1 MSESLKFIV
10 APHIVEDLGLNLYTS
25 LPRVLVEY
33 VANAYDADSGFVKI
47 IMDKADIDSHREILV
62 KKWELEKAEASVSE
76 SEVASLEKRTLP
88 ESVNI
93 TIEDAGLGMSRTDLQ
108 EKFLVAGRRRRD
120 IDSTGSKTAGGRPL
134 MGRKGLGKLAG
145 FGVAQKITIITKAA
159 SDTHATKITLDYNEI
174 IKVKNTN
181 EIPIKE
187 ERLEDGGGFSG
198 SGSRVVLSSLLYE
211 PMKSRL
217 TTIMGHVSDHFYL
230 IKPKEFQI
238 KLNNDPIKPS
248 TRTFAYAW
256 PNPEKPVK
264 ELIDHSYT
272 VDDGRT
278 FTFSYRLRFT
288 GDGEALQAKER
299 GVRVYAHERLAA
311 APSLLDA
318 DTNMHGFRMTDYLDG
333 IVRADFIDDQPQDYI
348 ATNRQALRWESPML
362 QPMYDFLSAEIKTA
376 CKNRQKKRDDEKTE
390 EVKNDE
396 FTKKTIKEADLSKG
410 DAKIALKVASLLS
423 SSHKKGVEDEGYKN
437 QLSSVVKG
445 LGQGELLTTLSKLA
459 DESNPDFER
468 IVMEVT
474 RLTAAQLDGFFRF
487 AKGRLKG
494 IEALRKIVAGVD
506 FKKAKNEEQL
516 HELFKECPWLINPTF
531 FEFLTSNRSKN
542 TMCSQLEKELKI
554 GASVDTLYDKT
565 KPAEADPGG
574 ANERP
579 DLVFLLGNE
588 TLKRLVI
595 VELKAPNTPL
605 HGEHYRQLQ
614 GYVRDTKKWLEKRAD
629 LKNTSV
635 EGILIGSFAHIDSKA
650 KEVEWL
656 EAEIEK
662 TGNQGEFKVCGI
674 DEILRTSEL
683 IHRDVLKLQESN
695 EED

>member
-1 MSESLKFIV
+1 MSEPLKFIV

-33 VANAYDADSGFVKI
+33 VANAYDADSKFVNINLAKG
-47 IMDKADIDSHREILV
+47 DIDDHREALV
-62 KKWELEKAEASVSE
+62 NEWKIEKAKAAVSDV
-76 SEVASLEKRTLP
+76 EVISLEKRTLP
-88 ESVNI
+88 EHISI
-93 TIEDAGLGMSRTDLQ
+93 TIEDAGNGMSRDDLQ
-108 EKFLVAGRRRRD
+108 KRFLITGRRRRELD
-120 IDSTGSKTAGGRPL
+120 ATGNKSDGGRLL

-145 FGVAQKITIITKAA
+145 FGVAQRITIITKAA
-159 SDTHATKITLDYNEI
+159 SDRHATKIMLDYNDI
-174 IKVKNTN
+174 IKVDSTN
-181 EIPIKE
+181 EIPIVE
-187 ERLEDGGGFSG
+187 ERLKDGGGFSK
-198 SGSRVVLSSLLYE
+198 SGTKVVLSKLLYE

-217 TTIMGHVSDHFYL
+217 ATIMEHVSDHFYL
-230 IKPKEFQI
+230 IKSNEFEIQ
-238 KLNNDPIKPS
+238 LNKNPLNAAP
-248 TRTFAYAW
+248 REFAYAW
-256 PNPEKPVK
+256 PDPEVPKK
-264 ELIDHSYT
+264 ELIPRSYK
-272 VDDGRT
+272 VDERT

-288 GDGEALQAKER
+288 GDGKALSAKDR

-311 APSLLDA
+311 APSLLSA

-333 IVRADFIDDQPQDYI
+333 TVSADFIDDQPQDYI
-348 ATNRQALRWESPML
+348 ATDRQALRWESPLL
-362 QPMYDFLSAEIKTA
+362 QPMYDILSEEIKTA
-376 CKNRQKKRDDEKTE
+376 CKNYQKVRDEKKQE
-390 EVKNDE
+390 EVKNDA
-396 FTKKTIKEADLSKG
+396 FTTKTIKEADLSKG
-410 DAKIALKVASLLS
+410 DAKIALRVASLLS
-423 SSHKKGVEDEGYKN
+423 SAHKKGVEDEGYKN
-437 QLSSVVKG
+437 QFLLVAKG

-459 DESNPDFER
+459 DQSSPDFEK
-468 IVMEVT
+468 IVTEVT

-494 IEALRKIVAGVD
+494 IEALRKIVNGVD
-506 FKKAKNEEQL
+506 FKKVKNEEQL
-516 HELFKECPWLINPTF
+516 HELFKDCPWLINPTF
-531 FEFLTSNRSKN
+531 FEFLTSNRSKK
-542 TMCSQLEKELKI
+542 TMSGQLEKVLKI
-554 GASVDTLYDKT
+554 GASVDPKYDKA

-614 GYVRDTKKWLEKRAD
+614 GYVRDTKKWLEKRTD

-662 TGNQGEFKVCGI
+662 TGNQGEFKVYDI
-674 DEILRTSEL
+674 DEILMTSEL
-683 IHRDVLKLQESN
+683 IHRDLLKLQESI